1 MLKVETIPGGV
12 RVEHSGSLTVVAAES
27 AAVIGSIFNAF
38 KMENPHKA
46 EMYRLAVAMALQPD
60 SPTWNPGDND
70 CVTICIP
77 KKDKEKGD
85 A

>member
-1 MLKVETIPGGV
+1 MLKVETIQGGV

-46 EMYRLAVAMALQPD
+46 EMFRLAIALALQPD
-60 SPTWNPGDND
+60 SPTWNPGDNG

-77 KKDKEKGD
+77 KNNKENGD